1 MTSGEDE
8 PWSPARNPY
17 AIAVSQ
23 SWWAVQAVQLFAS
36 NARSSSNHDQQIY
49 ARQIFGQLRALRRCA
64 EMQAKELARLGV
76 SDIDRA
82 GLDRA
87 IEDFDVA
94 VPDARHARDVLE
106 HFDEYARGE
115 GRLQRRTIR
124 ELGIDVYEA
133 AAMFWGGGYEPA
145 TEQITEGPFV
155 LDVPLAVDASERLH
169 LAIYLAG
176 RAVDASG
183 DESHSGTRSPTSR
196 SDAGGPGSD
205 ID

>member
-1 MTSGEDE
+1 MTKTSLGRRRATHTR
-8 PWSPARNPY
+8 SPCRSRGGHFKPCNYSHPTPAN
-17 AIAVSQ
+17 
-23 SWWAVQAVQLFAS
+23 AS
-36 NARSSSNHDQQIY
+36 DHTQQIY

-82 GLDRA
+82 RLDQA
-87 IEDFDVA
+87 IEGFDVA

-115 GRLQRRTIR
+115 GRLQRKTIG

-133 AAMFWGGGYEPA
+133 AAMYWGGGYDPA

-155 LDVPLAVDASERLH
+155 LNVPAAVDASGRLH

-176 RAVDASG
+176 QAVDASG
-183 DESHSGTRSPTSR
+183 QK
-196 SDAGGPGSD
+196 
-205 ID
+205 